1 MLVSFL
7 SLLNVWSL
15 TSLIGKLEQIRATV
29 QPQTHRK
36 AEIVRDQL
44 ARKYALLVPKGQSS
58 PVTILQV
65 ARWYNKQASK
75 VRTSLDQTER
85 VTWMKHIWEKHA
97 TPAGGH
103 SMWSPTALVMEEYFK
118 SHSSPNTMDTIPEN
132 EVILP
137 ASPHTPSLS
146 DTRSPTT
153 SSWTTPR
160 HSLEAAISRKR
171 SSHDVPVSFGPH
183 TESGRDSGGTN
194 SRRSSDNHKN
204 GRNGGDSA
212 PSSLYS
218 ILSMGA
224 SPNSSRKRL
233 RAFGRRLTTRAS
245 DEVLSSA
252 RNSISENSGHSASE
266 DGAHFG
272 HQKAA
277 TVRPHSRPASLH
289 LHPSPLPPL
298 TPNPSANGAAYLDTP
313 DALMTATQSS
323 TAFSIHAEPT
333 PRPEVAQAH
342 SKVPATL
349 PRRRH
354 RRSLP
359 SSSDIFARER
369 DRHRRSA
376 DEHKEREEYEVKAQ

>member
-1 MLVSFL
+1 M
-7 SLLNVWSL
+7 
-15 TSLIGKLEQIRATV
+15 

-36 AEIVRDQL
+36 AKIVRDQL
-44 ARKYALLVPKGQSS
+44 ARKYALLAPDDRFP
-58 PVTILQV
+58 PVTILEA
-65 ARWYNKQASK
+65 ARWYNKQDSK

-103 SMWSPTALVMEEYFK
+103 SMWSPTALVMEEYAR
-118 SHSSPNTMDTIPEN
+118 SRSSPQAMDTIPEN

-137 ASPHTPSLS
+137 ASPPTPSFS

-171 SSHDVPVSFGPH
+171 SSYDAAVSFGPH
-183 TESGRDSGGTN
+183 TESGRDSGGPN
-194 SRRSSDNHKN
+194 SRRSSDHHNN
-204 GRNGGDSA
+204 GKTGGDSA

-218 ILSMGA
+218 MLSRGA

-233 RAFGRRLTTRAS
+233 RDFGRRVSHRVS

-252 RNSISENSGHSASE
+252 RNSISEHSGHSASE
-266 DGAHFG
+266 DGSHRG
-272 HQKAA
+272 HQKGA
-277 TVRPHSRPASLH
+277 TIRAYSRPASLH

-298 TPNPSANGAAYLDTP
+298 SPSPSANGAAHPCTP
-313 DALMTATQSS
+313 DALTTATQSS
-323 TAFSIHAEPT
+323 TVFPTPAEPT
-333 PRPEVAQAH
+333 PRAEVTRTYL
-342 SKVPATL
+342 KVPATL

-359 SSSDIFARER
+359 SSSDIFALQRER
-369 DRHRRSA
+369 HERSA
-376 DEHKEREEYEVKAQ
+376 DEHKEREDYDAKSQ